1 MLTFQ
6 LPLAMGPMIWTL
18 LGVAGAGANLR
29 NDDECHDGSCAL
41 HALQKRGFRLQRME
55 PEGEELQQ
63 LPWAMGFFYVGFFKW
78 QFVELTT
85 IEVDKISQY
94 TELLNAFNVFPKPFI
109 PSKAGVPFACPGD
122 VTLGHEADIDAA
134 PAVSA
139 WLDRSWLDQ
148 DTAAWCSAVDS
159 VGWSDRLPARSGSKM
174 EARHQGNIY
183 GMLQAIYLNVFQLVA
198 TRCNMQNTR
207 VTAMSCRMIEWPR
220 IPPRCYLE

>member
-6 LPLAMGPMIWTL
+6 LPLAMGPIAIWTL
-18 LGVAGAGANLR
+18 LGVAGAGAKLQ

-63 LPWAMGFFYVGFFKW
+63 LPWAMGFFMWVFSSD
-78 QFVELTT
+78 QVELTT

-94 TELLNAFNVFPKPFI
+94 TELLNAFPKLSRSLSI

-148 DTAAWCSAVDS
+148 DTAAGCSAVDS
-159 VGWSDRLPARSGSKM
+159 VGWSERLPGRSGSKM

-183 GMLQAIYLNVFQLVA
+183 GMLQAIYLNAFQLVA

-207 VTAMSCRMIEWPR
+207 VTAMSCRMIE
-220 IPPRCYLE
+220 